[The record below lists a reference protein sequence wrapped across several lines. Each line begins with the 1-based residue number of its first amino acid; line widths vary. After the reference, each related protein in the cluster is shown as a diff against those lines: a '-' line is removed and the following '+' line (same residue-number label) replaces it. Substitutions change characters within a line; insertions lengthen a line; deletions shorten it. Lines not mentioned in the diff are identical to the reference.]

1 MCIRVCAC
9 TRVRMSVQAVHD
21 FYATQRR
28 DRSWLRRECRCE
40 GTVEAGG
47 LVSLGCISVLLAE
60 YAETVNDMFSEM
72 TITTTKQIDHKA
84 YIPAELSRFDRY
96 PQLFLSFPS
105 LFPLSVSHLVLLA
118 SCEIAQPASQRE
130 TSGIHWACETREKG
144 QLEAIRTQ
152 EISRSVQCVWDLT
165 CPERWVHPI
174 QDWCEGKNEGQ
185 WLKCWEINLLKVYFE
200 VLGFCW
206 LHQGFFWGGFFA
218 DFSMT
223 GVEYL
228 LVITQSG
235 TLVLLHF
242 IEFQKAFVKRY
253 IDFFFNIVFTF

>member
-1 MCIRVCAC
+1 MFYNLRDCSRQRHLGGRLTESLSAFMCIRVCAC

-60 YAETVNDMFSEM
+60 YAATVNDMFSQM
-72 TITTTKQIDHKA
+72 TMTTTKQIDHKA

-96 PQLFLSFPS
+96 TQLFLSFPS

-118 SCEIAQPASQRE
+118 SCEIAQPASQHE

-152 EISRSVQCVWDLT
+152 EISRSVQCV
-165 CPERWVHPI
+165 
-174 QDWCEGKNEGQ
+174 
-185 WLKCWEINLLKVYFE
+185 
-200 VLGFCW
+200 
-206 LHQGFFWGGFFA
+206 
-218 DFSMT
+218 
-223 GVEYL
+223 
-228 LVITQSG
+228 
-235 TLVLLHF
+235 
-242 IEFQKAFVKRY
+242 
-253 IDFFFNIVFTF
+253 